1 MTFFY
6 VYILESVMG
15 ENFYVGFTEDL
26 QLPPGKLWKNSLID
40 IAWLIYPGT
49 SANQGTL
56 PATGAVNTAR

>member
-26 QLPPGKLWKNSLID
+26 QLPQASFGK
-40 IAWLIYPGT
+40 
-49 SANQGTL
+49 
-56 PATGAVNTAR
+56 TA